1 MIKNPDN
8 RKGSDIIAK
17 SKFVKAKTAEGIRK
31 QKAAIKSYYVNKKG
45 NNLKNKLF
53 PSEFP
58 FWARLKIS
66 KNRTTLVIDEERS
79 INNKTKKV
87 EDMFVHREAI
97 HTKKKDYE
105 EISPN
110 PDPNDSEPM
119 YLKRPSKLPKT
130 LFNPHNKQLNMPK
143 HLKERYSK
151 NNK

>member
-1 MIKNPDN
+1 M
-8 RKGSDIIAK
+8 
-17 SKFVKAKTAEGIRK
+17 KAKTVEGIRK
-31 QKAAIKSYYVNKKG
+31 QNAAIKSYYANKKG
-45 NNLKNKLF
+45 NNLKKIVSF
-53 PSEFP
+53 GIP
-58 FWARLKIS
+58 FWGEIENI

-119 YLKRPSKLPKT
+119 YLKRPSKLPKA

-151 NNK
+151 NNKQ